1 MCMTMMEM
9 AAVLKLASD
18 NYLKN
23 GDEAGTCREKETFHI
38 IAATLRTG
46 CLLILDKERIE
57 DSRKSILDQ
66 YDRAIAEIFE
76 GNT

>member
-46 CLLILDKERIE
+46 CLRPDPRIPHVRSWKIQNRFCHADRILP
-57 DSRKSILDQ
+57 
-66 YDRAIAEIFE
+66 
-76 GNT
+76 